1 MSVAAVEGLSACDV
15 TFRYGDVVVLDQES
29 FEVPRGGT
37 LVVTGGNGVGKS
49 TLLYLCAGLVAA
61 QAGAIRLD
69 GHAPDVARPSELVR
83 KGVRT
88 GFVFQQSGLVSN
100 LNVVTNVKLALR
112 YHADV
117 LGLTEE
123 AIEERA
129 REALD
134 RVRIGES
141 ELYSLPAHLS
151 FGTRKRVALARVIA
165 LRPNFAF
172 FDDPDAGLDSAT
184 SAVVRDL
191 ILAFRD
197 DTTITTVV
205 CTNHRLLLDAI
216 GSYPKELCNGQLLA
230 QTYGRVE

>member
-1 MSVAAVEGLSACDV
+1 MSVDEGLGALDV
-15 TFRYGDVVVLDQES
+15 TFRYGDVAVLDHES
-29 FEVPRGGT
+29 FHVPRGDM

-49 TLLYLCAGLVAA
+49 TLLHMCAGLVAV
-61 QAGAIRLD
+61 QQGSMRLD
-69 GHAPDVARPSELVR
+69 GHLPNVSRPSDLVR
-83 KGVRT
+83 RGVRT
-88 GFVFQQSGLVSN
+88 GFVFQQGGLVSN
-100 LNVVTNVKLALR
+100 LNVITNVKLALR

-117 LGLTEE
+117 FGLTEE
-123 AIEERA
+123 SIDERA

-141 ELYSLPAHLS
+141 EIYALPAHLS
-151 FGTRKRVALARVIA
+151 FGTRKRVALARAIA
-165 LRPNFAF
+165 LRPNFMF

-191 ILAFRD
+191 ILACRD
-197 DTTITTVV
+197 DPTITTLV

-216 GSYPKELCNGQLLA
+216 GAYPKELCAGHLLA